1 MTMVSRFLV
10 AGLAPCFRTVNL
22 GRRFCLI
29 HRWVLRPRLLLVL
42 VLPMS
47 SRILANAAALASGGK

>member
-1 MTMVSRFLV
+1 
-10 AGLAPCFRTVNL
+10 L